1 MLGEDLNQ
9 VFITITSFEEKEIFR
24 SLSVQERK
32 EFTGVTKD
40 LVQILQNSILKNE
53 REIPKKHE
61 NKISFLRYSLFNI
74 ELEWE

>member
-40 LVQILQNSILKNE
+40 LVQILQNSI
-53 REIPKKHE
+53 
-61 NKISFLRYSLFNI
+61 
-74 ELEWE
+74 